1 MLIAQIT
8 DTHIKLPGQLAYG
21 RVDTAAMLAH
31 CVAELCALDPQPDL
45 IVLTGDLVDLGR
57 PEEYEHLRALLAPL
71 RSPLVVVP
79 GNHDERGAFRAAFAD
94 HAYLPADGFLQFS
107 IDNADQPVRMLGL
120 DTLVPLE
127 GRGELC
133 AARLAWLDDSLA
145 QAPQRPTVILM
156 HHPPFVTGIA
166 HMDALG
172 LTGREAFAGIVSRHP
187 QVELILCGHLHRNIQ
202 ARVGGRAAMTGPS
215 TAHQVT
221 LDLRPAAPS
230 TFSMEPP
237 GYLLHQWHGHG
248 FTSHHANI
256 GRHAG
261 PFPFFAEDGQLIA

>member
-21 RVDTAAMLAH
+21 RVDTAGMLER

-57 PEEYEHLRALLAPL
+57 PAEYDHLRALLAPL
-71 RSPLVVVP
+71 RPPLVAVP
-79 GNHDERGAFRAAFAD
+79 GNHDDRQAFRTAFVD
-94 HAYLPADGFLQFS
+94 HAHLPADGFLQFT
-107 IDNADQPVRMLGL
+107 IDNADHPVRLVGL
-120 DTLVPLE
+120 DTLVPME

-133 AARLAWLDDSLA
+133 AARLTWLDDTLS

-156 HHPPFVTGIA
+156 HHPPFVTGIG
-166 HMDALG
+166 HMDVLG
-172 LTGREAFAGIVSRHP
+172 LTGREAFSEVVGRHP
-187 QVELILCGHLHRNIQ
+187 RVELILCGHLHRNIQ

-221 LDLRPAAPS
+221 LDLRADAPS
-230 TFSMEPP
+230 SFSMEPP
-237 GYLLHQWHGHG
+237 GYLLHRWHGSG
-248 FTSHHANI
+248 FPLITRTSAAMPV
-256 GRHAG
+256 RSRSS
-261 PFPFFAEDGQLIA
+261 PRTDV